1 MKVVEFQDS
10 TSGAVV
16 SRACPGEHVENSQT
30 EKKEFVVREF
40 RESMIIYS
48 KNDSKASIHTRVGA

>member
-1 MKVVEFQDS
+1 
-10 TSGAVV
+10 V

-30 EKKEFVVREF
+30 KKKEFVVREF

-48 KNDSKASIHTRVGA
+48 KDDSKASIHTRDGA